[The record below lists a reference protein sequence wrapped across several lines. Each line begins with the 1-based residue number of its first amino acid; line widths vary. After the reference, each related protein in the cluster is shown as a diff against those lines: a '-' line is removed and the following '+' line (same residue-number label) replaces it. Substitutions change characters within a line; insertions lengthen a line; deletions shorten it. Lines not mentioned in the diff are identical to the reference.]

1 MPNQWNKIYLDSAST
16 TKVDTEVA
24 STYTKL
30 LEDYYNPDALY
41 DGGVSVFKRQEK
53 SRQVIGELLGVKTE
67 DLIFTSG
74 ASEAN
79 NTIIKGLSMFHKGGH
94 IISSYYEHSSIY
106 EALKQVEEY
115 LDVEVTYLMPNK
127 SGHIEAS
134 SIERAI
140 RPNTFLVTIMAVN
153 NEVGTINDIR
163 AISKVTKA
171 KPQLVFHSDMTQ
183 AIGKIAIDLSLVDAA
198 SFSAHKINGIKGS
211 GLLYKR
217 QHIEIAP
224 LISAGQQEFHL
235 RGGTSNAPANI
246 VLAKTIR
253 KALERVN
260 DANFL
265 ALDKYLYE
273 SLVQIKGIKI
283 NIKNDAPGI
292 LSISTPL
299 KTEVMINALNLEGIM
314 VSGKSTCGSREN
326 EPSRTLEALGI
337 ESDYTIR
344 LSLGHHNTK
353 EEVDHFLAILKE
365 IIIRYE
371 R

>member
-1 MPNQWNKIYLDSAST
+1 MDNAST
-16 TKVDTEVA
+16 TRVDDEVA
-24 STYTKL
+24 NTYTLL

-41 DGGVSVFKRQEK
+41 DGGVSVFKLQEK
-53 SRQVIGELLGVKTE
+53 SRKVIAELLHVKAE

-79 NTIIKGLSMFHKGGH
+79 NTIIKGLSMLHRGGH
-94 IISSYYEHSSIY
+94 IISSYYEHSSVF
-106 EALKQVEEY
+106 EAIKQVEEY
-115 LDVEVTYLMPNK
+115 LDIEVTYLMPDK
-127 SGHIEAS
+127 DGHIEPNSVKEAL
-134 SIERAI
+134 

-163 AISKVTKA
+163 AISEVTKA

-183 AIGKIAIDLSLVDAA
+183 AIGKVAIDLSLVDAA
-198 SFSAHKINGIKGS
+198 SFSVHKINGVKGS

-217 QHIEIAP
+217 QHIAIAP

-253 KALERVN
+253 KTLDRLN
-260 DANFL
+260 DRDFL
-265 ALDKYLYE
+265 ALDKYLHE
-273 SLVQIKGIKI
+273 GLVAIPGIKI
-283 NIKNDAPGI
+283 NIQNDVPGI

-299 KTEVMINALNLEGIM
+299 KTEVMINALDLEGIM

-326 EPSRTLEALGI
+326 TPSRTLEALGI
-337 ESDYTIR
+337 DGDYTIR

-353 EEVDHFLAILKE
+353 EEVDRFLEVLKE
-365 IIIRYE
+365 IIARYE
-371 R
+371 Y